1 MLRDRTY
8 DDINYFVAEREKKH
22 WRLWDKYG
30 GRYYKPHLENRNLTY
45 KQLNER
51 VEIHLHILA
60 FLEPMYSQL
69 VSDIPPYNAM
79 NSEMI

>member
-8 DDINYFVAEREKKH
+8 DDINYFVEEREKKH
-22 WRLWDKYG
+22 WRLWDRYG
-30 GRYYKPHLENRNLTY
+30 GSRNYKPHLENRNLTY

-60 FLEPMYSQL
+60 FLEPMYS
-69 VSDIPPYNAM
+69 
-79 NSEMI
+79 